1 MTTLHHKNDQAV
13 SGTTLLT
20 SEEHAV
26 CQQIAAREAPHS
38 QRAAAL
44 LALHEKYT
52 QAWAAEKAGL
62 STGQVKYWL
71 YKFRKQRLN
80 IFPSSLLEIS
90 DTRPAGKSAAK
101 RKGAAGSAAVTP
113 ESTTQKSQQPLDRKW
128 SDAKLKTRK
137 AKKKS
142 KKKKVKVKIKNSKGK
157 TKKQKPSGKAKKS
170 KPKAGEDKKKKKCK
184 KGRKSSK

>member
-1 MTTLHHKNDQAV
+1 MMTTHLHKNDQAV

-20 SEEHAV
+20 SEEHAA

-44 LALHEKYT
+44 LALHDNNT
-52 QAWAAEKAGL
+52 QARAAEKAGL
-62 STGQVKYWL
+62 SIGQVKYWL
-71 YKFRKQRLN
+71 YKFRKQHLS

-90 DTRPAGKSAAK
+90 DTPPEGEPATE
-101 RKGAAGSAAVTP
+101 RKGAAESAAGTP
-113 ESTTQKSQQPLDRKW
+113 ESTAQKSQQPLGRKW

-137 AKKKS
+137 SKAKKKA
-142 KKKKVKVKIKNSKGK
+142 KKKKAKAKK

-170 KPKAGEDKKKKKCK
+170 NPKAGVVKKKKKGK
-184 KGRKSSK
+184 KGRKPSIK

>member
-1 MTTLHHKNDQAV
+1 MMTASHHKNDQAV
-13 SGTTLLT
+13 SGTALLT
-20 SEEHAV
+20 SEEHAA
-26 CQQIAAREAPHS
+26 CQQIAVREAPHS

-52 QAWAAEKAGL
+52 QARAAEKAGL

-71 YKFRKQRLN
+71 YKFRKQRMS

-90 DTRPAGKSAAK
+90 DTPPAGESAAE
-101 RKGAAGSAAVTP
+101 RKGAVESAAVTP
-113 ESTTQKSQQPLDRKW
+113 ESTAQKSQHPLGRKW
-128 SDAKLKTRK
+128 PDAKLKTKKSK

-142 KKKKVKVKIKNSKGK
+142 KKKKVKAEK

-170 KPKAGEDKKKKKCK
+170 KPKAGVVKKKKKGK
-184 KGRKSSK
+184 KGRKSSKK